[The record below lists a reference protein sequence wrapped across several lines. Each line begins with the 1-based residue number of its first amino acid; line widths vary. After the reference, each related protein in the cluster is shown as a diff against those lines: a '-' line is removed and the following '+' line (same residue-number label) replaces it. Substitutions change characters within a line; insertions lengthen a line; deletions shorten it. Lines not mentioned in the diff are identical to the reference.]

1 MDHETIKKLLDRYWL
16 AETSV
21 EEEKALAAYFRGPD
35 IDPRLEPFRDLFAY
49 FEEEAQVTPG
59 QDFESRILERILREE
74 TAAAPSAGP
83 GASGRKDTKRTSG
96 FRVFST
102 RRWLNTSYAAAAA
115 VILAIGV
122 YLMYQ
127 PAPSVSGSGT
137 ATAAA
142 ANPAA
147 PGNQAAV
154 GIKDTYDDP
163 QQALAAIRHALLTA
177 SVRMN
182 QGKDITK
189 KNMDRLSE
197 TWQKTIKL

>member
-1 MDHETIKKLLDRYWL
+1 MDHETIKGLLDRYWL

-21 EEEKALAAYFRGPD
+21 EEEKVLAAYFRGPD

-59 QDFESRILERILREE
+59 KDFESRILERILREE
-74 TAAAPSAGP
+74 ATAATPVRP
-83 GASGRKDTKRTSG
+83 L
-96 FRVFST
+96 
-102 RRWLNTSYAAAAA
+102 RRRLSISYAAAAS
-115 VILAIGV
+115 VILLIGA
-122 YLMYQ
+122 YIMYQ
-127 PAPSVSGSGT
+127 PVRQVEGSGT
-137 ATAAA
+137 AKT
-142 ANPAA
+142 
-147 PGNQAAV
+147 GTV
-154 GIKDTYDDP
+154 IKDTYDDP

>member
-59 QDFESRILERILREE
+59 KDFESRILDRILREE
-74 TAAAPSAGP
+74 AAVGGDQSPHTSQALLRSA
-83 GASGRKDTKRTSG
+83 ASS
-96 FRVFST
+96 RVFSPVRPL

-127 PAPSVSGSGT
+127 PAPSVPGPGA
-137 ATAAA
+137 ATTAA

-147 PGNQAAV
+147 SA
-154 GIKDTYDDP
+154 IKDTYDDP

>member
-1 MDHETIKKLLDRYWL
+1 MDHETIKNLLDRYWL

-59 QDFESRILERILREE
+59 KDFESRILDRILREE
-74 TAAAPSAGP
+74 ASAAMPETDSAPSVRP
-83 GASGRKDTKRTSG
+83 
-96 FRVFST
+96 V

-115 VILAIGV
+115 VILAIGA

-127 PAPSVSGSGT
+127 PAPSVPGPGT
-137 ATAAA
+137 ATTMAAK
-142 ANPAA
+142 PAVNTTA
-147 PGNQAAV
+147 SA
-154 GIKDTYDDP
+154 IKDTYDDP

>member
-1 MDHETIKKLLDRYWL
+1 MDHETIMRLLDRYWL

-59 QDFESRILERILREE
+59 KDFESRILERILREE
-74 TAAAPSAGP
+74 AAATAIQDPHTSQALLRSA
-83 GASGRKDTKRTSG
+83 ASS
-96 FRVFST
+96 RVFST
-102 RRWLNTSYAAAAA
+102 RSWLNTSYAAAAA
-115 VILAIGV
+115 VILAIGA

-127 PAPSVSGSGT
+127 PAPSVSGPGT

-147 PGNQAAV
+147 SA
-154 GIKDTYDDP
+154 IKDTYDDP

>member
-1 MDHETIKKLLDRYWL
+1 MDHETIKGLLDKYWL

-21 EEEKALAAYFRGPD
+21 KEEKALAAYFRGPD

-49 FEEEAQVTPG
+49 FEEEAQVSPG
-59 QDFESRILERILREE
+59 KDFESHILERILREE
-74 TAAAPSAGP
+74 AAAAPSAGP
-83 GASGRKDTKRTSG
+83 AAP
-96 FRVFST
+96 
-102 RRWLNTSYAAAAA
+102 RWLNTSYAAAAA
-115 VILAIGV
+115 VILAIGA

-127 PAPSVSGSGT
+127 PAPSAPGHGT
-137 ATAAA
+137 ATVAAA
-142 ANPAA
+142 KPAA
-147 PGNQAAV
+147 NHAEP

>member
-1 MDHETIKKLLDRYWL
+1 MDHETIMRLLDRYWL

-49 FEEEAQVTPG
+49 FEEEAQVSLG
-59 QDFESRILERILREE
+59 KDFESRILERILREE
-74 TAAAPSAGP
+74 AAAAIPKTVTATP
-83 GASGRKDTKRTSG
+83 DPATPIRPSG
-96 FRVFST
+96 F
-102 RRWLNTSYAAAAA
+102 RWLNTSYAAAAA
-115 VILAIGV
+115 VILAIGA

-127 PAPSVSGSGT
+127 PAPSVSGPGT
-137 ATAAA
+137 TTTAA

-147 PGNQAAV
+147 NSTASA
-154 GIKDTYDDP
+154 IKDTYDDP

>member
-1 MDHETIKKLLDRYWL
+1 MDHETIKGLLDKYWL

-21 EEEKALAAYFRGPD
+21 EEEKVLAAYFRGPD

-49 FEEEAQVTPG
+49 FEEEARVTPG
-59 QDFESRILERILREE
+59 KDFESRILERILRE
-74 TAAAPSAGP
+74 APSAGP
-83 GASGRKDTKRTSG
+83 GASGRKDNKRPSG
-96 FRVFST
+96 FRRLSI
-102 RRWLNTSYAAAAA
+102 SYAAAAS
-115 VILAIGV
+115 VILLIGA
-122 YLMYQ
+122 YIMYQ
-127 PAPSVSGSGT
+127 PVRQVEGPGT
-137 ATAAA
+137 ANT
-142 ANPAA
+142 
-147 PGNQAAV
+147 GTV
-154 GIKDTYDDP
+154 IKDTYDDP